1 LRKSV
6 GGISLFPRKSG
17 KYILKKPV
25 FISIGL
31 TALSYFMAMGA
42 SGQDS
47 PTPISKAQF
56 ILDQQ
61 ELFLQ
66 TDNNADRVISA
77 NDLPVIGL
85 HKSDQKLEEKFN
97 ALDTDFSG
105 ALSKDEVF
113 AVHEKMGVRE
123 REGQQSQREQLIQKF
138 DLDRNG
144 EITSY
149 ELEQVETSLENRQNE
164 WRRSLSN
171 EDFRSTIS
179 GRDERVKKYLDTN
192 SDGFVSDDEI
202 AKSIE
207 KISNSQR
214 KALKRKKKALKRKK
228 DKLLKQF
235 DVNGDG
241 AISSNEIDRVEAH
254 IEKKMID
261 WRRDIAVKDFSFKD
275 RNNDEI
281 ISLEEYKYSHQRP
294 GRAWETLLEKGT
306 YISRDINDDGEIQ
319 YSENEA
325 FIELLFKRLDRDND
339 GELSPAEQKNSDFRT
354 SQKIRFSKFPIR

>member
-1 LRKSV
+1 M
-6 GGISLFPRKSG
+6 
-17 KYILKKPV
+17 KKPV

-61 ELFLQ
+61 EMFLR
-66 TDNNADRVISA
+66 TDKNADRVISA
-77 NDLPVIGL
+77 NDLPVIGSRN
-85 HKSDQKLEEKFN
+85 SDQKLEEKFN

-105 ALSKDEVF
+105 ALSKDEIF
-113 AVHEKMGVRE
+113 AAQEKIGVRE
-123 REGQQSQREQLIQKF
+123 RESQHSKREQLIQKF

-144 EITSY
+144 EISSY
-149 ELEQVETSLENRQNE
+149 ELEQVLANLENK
-164 WRRSLSN
+164 WRHSLSN

-202 AKSIE
+202 VKSIE
-207 KISNSQR
+207 KTSNSQR
-214 KALKRKKKALKRKK
+214 KALKRKK

-241 AISSNEIDRVEAH
+241 AISSNEMERVEAY

-306 YISRDINDDGEIQ
+306 YISRDKNEDGEIQ

>member
-1 LRKSV
+1 
-6 GGISLFPRKSG
+6 
-17 KYILKKPV
+17 
-25 FISIGL
+25 
-31 TALSYFMAMGA
+31 MAMGA

-61 ELFLQ
+61 ELFLR
-66 TDNNADRVISA
+66 TDKNADRVISA
-77 NDLPVIGL
+77 NDLPVIGS

-113 AVHEKMGVRE
+113 AAHEKAGVRE
-123 REGQQSQREQLIQKF
+123 RESQQSQREQLIQKF

-144 EITSY
+144 EISSF
-149 ELEQVETSLENRQNE
+149 ELNQVETSLENKQDE
-164 WRRSLSN
+164 WRRSLSHKDFKTTILRLS
-171 EDFRSTIS
+171 EDQKNYF
-179 GRDERVKKYLDTN
+179 DTD
-192 SDGFVSDDEI
+192 SDGSVSEG
-202 AKSIE
+202 E
-207 KISNSQR
+207 F
-214 KALKRKKKALKRKK
+214 LKKTERLYDIRLKFKKQEK

-241 AISSNEIDRVEAH
+241 AISSSEMERVEAH
-254 IEKKMID
+254 IEKIMID

-306 YISRDINDDGEIQ
+306 YISRDKNEDGEIQ

-339 GELSPAEQKNSDFRT
+339 GKLSPAEQKNSDFRT
-354 SQKIRFSKFPIR
+354 SQKIRFSKFRIR